1 MAAVVL
7 VDSHLAVP
15 IDPGGVLHHLG
26 PHRLWKLPIV
36 FAVQKKKNRKSPLNV
51 FCCEPKREAR
61 MSFFK
66 RSSHC
71 GRWKSI
77 FFLCSNRLH
86 LRWINELT
94 PARKGLPPTSRPFRW
109 IPLPHHSPSLNPV
122 RFRLDLLFVLISNWR
137 TASCTLIEFDSVV
150 MKTQFNLRLVQI
162 FKFRNL
168 HYV

>member
-1 MAAVVL
+1 MC
-7 VDSHLAVP
+7 
-15 IDPGGVLHHLG
+15 
-26 PHRLWKLPIV
+26 
-36 FAVQKKKNRKSPLNV
+36 FAVSRRGRLGCLFPNV
-51 FCCEPKREAR
+51 VHIVDGGKAF
-61 MSFFK
+61 
-66 RSSHC
+66 
-71 GRWKSI
+71 

-168 HYV
+168 HYVLSLSLEILKARSNFQISKFTLRIESFARDIEDVLL